1 MTDSISGLTGA
12 GGGSMMRI
20 TGMATG
26 LDVDAMVKKMML
38 GEQAKVDKVAQERQ
52 TIVWKQE
59 AYQDIIKD
67 IKDLQ
72 DTYFDVN
79 NGSNYIKSPNY
90 YSSADVTVN
99 SANATFISA
108 TAGSG
113 AKSGTYKISY
123 KNPTT
128 GMKDGHL
135 ATAAIKEGSKLA
147 DGTTISTTMKTLGL
161 TGSKN
166 LKFNYNDK
174 SADIEINET
183 DKISDVINKINQATS
198 GQVKGSFSELTGKF
212 TLETASTG
220 SAQNIQ
226 VIKDMEGLG
235 ELAELGLTEDTG
247 VMTGKDAIVYI
258 TPPGS
263 SEAVKVTKPTN
274 NFTIDGISYNLLEA
288 EDSTFT
294 VTQNTQK
301 LYDKID
307 GFLKKYNDIV
317 DKIQTK
323 LTEKKDLNYKPL
335 TDAQKKDMKDDE
347 IKAWEE
353 KAKKGV
359 LKNDN
364 NLQNLLNDLRSSF
377 MTAVNGVS
385 LKIGKYGTNAIGIDT
400 GDPKD
405 GGKINISDP
414 EKLKNAIAQ
423 HGDEL
428 MNLFNKAFVEDDEYN
443 KITGISEEDKKR
455 KQEEY
460 KFNNVGI
467 FQRLDSILVKNVGYA
482 KTTFNSAILTK
493 YSNKQEDFSIYG
505 SSGSNT
511 LPDQIYR
518 KDNKIKELNSKM
530 KDKENAL
537 YKQFSRLETVMN
549 NYNTQAAWLAQQ
561 FGG

>member
-38 GEQAKVDKVAQERQ
+38 GEQAKIDKVAQERQ

-99 SANATFISA
+99 SANTTFISA

-113 AKSGTYKISY
+113 SKSGTYKISY

-135 ATAAIKEGSKLA
+135 ATAARVSGAVDKANTSNPSL
-147 DGTTISTTMKTLGL
+147 TTTMSDLGL
-161 TGSKN
+161 GSDTT
-166 LKFNYNDK
+166 LEFSYNGK
-174 SADIEINET
+174 PNVTINIKTT
-183 DKISDVINKINQATS
+183 DKISDVINSISKETS
-198 GQVKGSFSELTGKF
+198 GEVKASFSELTGKF
-212 TLETASTG
+212 TMETANIG
-220 SAQNIQ
+220 SSQS
-226 VIKDMEGLG
+226 IKIINGV
-235 ELAELGLTEDTG
+235 ANLGLTDTTEKNG
-247 VMTGKDAIVYI
+247 DDALVYI

-263 SEAVKVTKPTN
+263 AEAVPVTKQAN

-359 LKNDN
+359 LRNDN

-377 MTAVNGVS
+377 MTAVDGVS
-385 LKIGKYGTNAIGIDT
+385 LRIGQYGADAIGIDT
-400 GDPKD
+400 GDPKE
-405 GGKINISDP
+405 GGKINIFNQ
-414 EKLKNAIAQ
+414 EKFKNAIAQ

-428 MNLFNKAFVEDDEYN
+428 MNLFNKTFVKDDAYN
-443 KITGISEEDKKR
+443 NITGTSEEDKKR
-455 KQEEY
+455 KQQQY
-460 KFNNVGI
+460 KFQHQGI
-467 FQRLDSILVKNVGYA
+467 FQRIDDILVKNVGYA
-482 KTTFNSAILTK
+482 KTTLNSSILIK
-493 YSNKQEDFSIYG
+493 YANKQEDFSIFG
-505 SSGSNT
+505 ASGSNT

-537 YKQFSRLETVMN
+537 YMQFSRLETVMN
-549 NYNTQAAWLAQQ
+549 NYNSQAAWLAQQ